1 MAVIVFFNV
10 IKALIRG
17 FKKTIG
23 TLIAIV
29 ISAVVAA
36 IITFV
41 ICKPDSSVVIMLMD
55 LLKDI
60 LPEGE
65 IASLFEVDGISG
77 AATYYAVMLIA
88 PIFFTVVYSVLS
100 IIFAIIVAIIV
111 RFIPPHEKPGA
122 VLHRL
127 GGMGVGLVCGLLV
140 VVILMMPAVGMLS
153 SGDFSPRASCS
164 GRWKNG
170 TALWP

>member
-1 MAVIVFFNV
+1 
-10 IKALIRG
+10 
-17 FKKTIG
+17 
-23 TLIAIV
+23 
-29 ISAVVAA
+29 
-36 IITFV
+36 
-41 ICKPDSSVVIMLMD
+41 MLMD

-111 RFIPPHEKPGA
+111 RFIPPHKKPGA

-140 VVILMMPAVGMLS
+140 VVILMMPAVGMLKAVS
-153 SGDFSPRASCS
+153 TLDAEQLKTESGDTDDLVILVLKGSGPRHAQGNGHRAGCMSCNKS
-164 GRWKNG
+164 VRF
-170 TALWP
+170 AL